1 MRARQQDEFDKRP
14 ATSVDSTAGAQS
26 NARATLLATFA
37 QEYDGLLA
45 KLTARLRSREAALDA
60 LHDVYIKLRATPDLT
75 VPLHPGAYLY
85 RAAVNHALNSKRKWS
100 RALSVEPAR
109 LEAVLDPAPDP
120 ERIALAAI
128 EMERAL
134 AALHE
139 LPSKRREI
147 FLARWRDERTN
158 GDIAVAFGM
167 HKRSVQKDLAWT
179 ERYLRRAL
187 GWPGGR

>member
-1 MRARQQDEFDKRP
+1 MRARQQYESEKNST
-14 ATSVDSTAGAQS
+14 TSADSTAGAQS
-26 NARATLLATFA
+26 DALATLLAAFQ

-75 VPLHPGAYLY
+75 VPLHPRAYLY
-85 RAAVNHALNSKRKWS
+85 RAAINHALNSKRKW
-100 RALSVEPAR
+100 RHALSVEPAL
-109 LEAVLDPAPDP
+109 LEAVPDPAPDP

-134 AALHE
+134 SALHE

-158 GDIAVAFGM
+158 GEIAVAFGM

-179 ERYLRRAL
+179 ERYLRSAL
-187 GWPGGR
+187 GWSER